1 MLKTEVI
8 TFNVKDRGRKHRGA
22 DRNFDTVALANLIN
36 GGAVQERV
44 KNGDLHGYY
53 GHWPREKFGMQPP
66 EGAVVD
72 GRQVEITPALVTTML
87 QADPDGT
94 IRHQARFLDTPAG
107 QLAARLYKSK
117 TGGFSS
123 AINSRRVGGVS
134 VPTGFF
140 GFDYVLEPNF
150 ATNRGYQITLDGVRE
165 DDEAALFDAVEDYNQ
180 QIIATNALFD
190 SIQTQFDAVTDLN
203 AQLMAT
209 NQRLTEENEALV
221 SMLARSKSEKTL
233 DAVQP
238 FFYGG
243 GETRLDRAE
252 AAFLA
257 QGKLLQ
263 PIASNDNKS
272 PEVAP
277 EARGFLRRHLGI

>member
-1 MLKTEVI
+1 MLKTEII
-8 TFNVKDRGRKHRGA
+8 TFNVKNRGRKHRGS
-22 DRNFDTVALANLIN
+22 DRNFDTAALANLIN
-36 GGAVQERV
+36 SGAVQERV

-72 GRQVEITPALVTTML
+72 GRQVEIIPALVTTLL

-94 IRHQARFLDTPAG
+94 IRHQAKFLDTPAG

-123 AINSRRVGGVS
+123 AINSRRVGGMS

-150 ATNRGYQITLDGVRE
+150 TGNRGYEITLDSAGQPEVSE
-165 DDEAALFDAVEDYNQ
+165 FDAVEEYNQ
-180 QIIATNALFD
+180 SIIATNALFD
-190 SIQTQFDAVTDLN
+190 SIQSQFDAVSSLN
-203 AQLMAT
+203 EQLLAT
-209 NQRLTEENEALV
+209 NQRLVEENEALV
-221 SMLARSKSEKTL
+221 SMLARAKPVEANL

-238 FFYGG
+238 YHYGG
-243 GETRLDRAE
+243 GENRLDSAE
-252 AAFLA
+252 SAFLSA
-257 QGKLLQ
+257 GKL
-263 PIASNDNKS
+263 PAVVPAEEDKK
-272 PEVAP
+272 PEYGG
-277 EARGFLRRHLGI
+277 EAKGFLRRALGF